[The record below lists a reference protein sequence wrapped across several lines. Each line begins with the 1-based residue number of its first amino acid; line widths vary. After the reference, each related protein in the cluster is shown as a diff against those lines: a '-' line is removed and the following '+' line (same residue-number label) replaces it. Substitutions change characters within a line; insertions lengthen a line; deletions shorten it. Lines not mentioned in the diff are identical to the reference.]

1 MSLKPPIE
9 PIQHAV
15 VDIFSINDGKLS
27 IEQQI
32 EVYVNDLFNVQ
43 DNKSISLEEVL
54 EGLRYVMDYRLK
66 NDGQPHLDKSLMKR
80 I

>member
-32 EVYVNDLFNVQ
+32 EVYGKFHTLYTHTCTC
-43 DNKSISLEEVL
+43 I
-54 EGLRYVMDYRLK
+54 
-66 NDGQPHLDKSLMKR
+66 
-80 I
+80 